1 MTKTSYPSTWEERES
16 MLKVNRVTS
25 GYSHTIV
32 LRDISLHIDRGEMIT
47 LIGPNGAGK
56 TTLLMT
62 LSGIIRPTYG
72 TIEFMGSGIDGLPAH
87 IIVGLGMSHVPQG
100 ALLFPEMTVL
110 ENLKLGAWTR
120 MESGAEEIKRK
131 LQEVYSYFEV
141 LQQRRNQRAG
151 TLSGGEQQMLA
162 IARALMTNPKLLL
175 MDEPSFGVAPIVVD
189 QLADI
194 IVKLHAAG
202 LSILLVEQNAHLALD
217 LADRGYVLESGNIA
231 FEDKVERLR
240 DDDRVKRSYLGI

>member
-1 MTKTSYPSTWEERES
+1 MTRTSYPSTWEEKES
-16 MLKVNRVTS
+16 MLKVNSVSS
-25 GYSHTIV
+25 GYNHTIV
-32 LRDISLHIDRGEMIT
+32 LRDISLHIDQGEMIT

-62 LSGIIRPTYG
+62 LSGIIRPKCG
-72 TIEFMGSGIDGLPAH
+72 TIEFMGSRIDGLPAH
-87 IIVGLGMSHVPQG
+87 IIVGLGISHVPQG

-110 ENLKLGAWTR
+110 ENLELGAWTCVK
-120 MESGAEEIKRK
+120 SGAMEIKRK
-131 LQEVYSYFEV
+131 LQEVYSYFDV
-141 LQQRRNQRAG
+141 LRQRRNQRAG

-175 MDEPSFGVAPIVVD
+175 MDEPSAGVAPIVVD

-194 IVKLHAAG
+194 IVKLHETG
-202 LSILLVEQNAHLALD
+202 LSILLVEQNADLALD
-217 LADRGYVLESGNIA
+217 LADRGYVLESGNIV

-240 DDDRVKRSYLGI
+240 DDDRIKRSYLGI